1 MHRVRAHR
9 GLEPRR
15 RRLPLPARMLLSLSV
30 IALGAAV
37 FLTATGGIGPLVA
50 SLGTSLDAALGK
62 LIATTVPSASVV
74 VATDAPIIAEPEH
87 PYTNVADATLHITVP
102 GAVMGTT
109 AKVRVYLAL
118 EGLALAP
125 ITEVA
130 VGSTTQLQVPVH
142 LTKGRNDFS
151 ATVVRD
157 GVESP
162 EAAIVTI
169 VLDQDPPKIT
179 IASPK
184 QNATI
189 NDSTVTIKGSTQVG
203 SDLLAHNAA
212 NGTSIAGQAAADGTF
227 TLVLPIDQGA
237 NAIDIRATDPAGNE
251 TTLTLTVKQGSGDM
265 SARLS
270 LSLYTIYASHLPSAL
285 QLRVLV
291 TDPSDAPLAGAT
303 AYFTLQLPGCGPI
316 SNTVVTDASGRASF
330 TTSLTC
336 PVTAGNGLATVLVSY
351 AGFGDT
357 TDRVSLTVKK

>member
-9 GLEPRR
+9 GIETRR
-15 RRLPLPARMLLSLSV
+15 RRLPLPARALLSLSV
-30 IALGAAV
+30 VALGAAV

-62 LIATTVPSASVV
+62 LTATTLPSASVV
-74 VATDAPIIAEPEH
+74 VATDSPIIAAPEH

-102 GAVMGTT
+102 GAVIGTT

-125 ITEVA
+125 IMEVA
-130 VGSTTQLQVPVH
+130 VSSTTQLQVAVH

-157 GVESP
+157 GAESP
-162 EAAIVTI
+162 EAPVVTI

-189 NDSTVTIKGSTQVG
+189 NDATVTIKGSTQVG
-203 SDLLAHNAA
+203 SDILAHNQA
-212 NGTSIAGQAAADGTF
+212 NGASVTGRAAADGTF
-227 TLVLPIDQGA
+227 TLSLPIDQGA

-251 TTLTLTVKQGSGDM
+251 ATLTLTVKQGSGDM
-265 SARLS
+265 IARLS
-270 LSLYTIYASHLPSAL
+270 ASLYRISISQAKSL
-285 QLRVLV
+285 QLRVVV
-291 TDPSDAPLAGAT
+291 TDPSGAPLAGAT
-303 AYFTLQLPGCGPI
+303 AYFTLQVPGLGPM
-316 SNTVVTDASGRASF
+316 SHTVQTDASGRASF
-330 TTSLTC
+330 TASLVGPMT
-336 PVTAGNGLATVLVSY
+336 TGNGLATVLVSY
-351 AGFGDT
+351 TGFGDT
-357 TDRVSLTVKK
+357 TDRISLTFVK